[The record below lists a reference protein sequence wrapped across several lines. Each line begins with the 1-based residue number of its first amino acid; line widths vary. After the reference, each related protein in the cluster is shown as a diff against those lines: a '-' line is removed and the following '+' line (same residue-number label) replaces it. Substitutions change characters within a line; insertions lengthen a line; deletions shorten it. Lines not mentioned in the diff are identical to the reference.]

1 MSVDEEIEMSSSVSG
16 WSGELGQ
23 SHPDREEDRLTPVNQ
38 VPVIE
43 RVNALEDQ
51 IPVIEAGMSRALAS
65 TVAKPSSMI
74 GQGTLLARIAAL
86 ENAVQ
91 LLLETQDSLMIA
103 KKTHPRKCCTIM

>member
-1 MSVDEEIEMSSSVSG
+1 MSVDEEIEMSSTVSG
-16 WSGELGQ
+16 WSGDLGQ
-23 SHPDREEDRLTPVNQ
+23 SRPEVDRLTPVHQ

-51 IPVIEAGMSRALAS
+51 IPVIEAGMSRALPS
-65 TVAKPSSMI
+65 TVPKPSSMI

-103 KKTHPRKCCTIM
+103 KKTHPNKCCTIM

>member
-23 SHPDREEDRLTPVNQ
+23 YRPEEDRLTPVNQ

-51 IPVIEAGMSRALAS
+51 ISVIEAGMSRALAS

-86 ENAVQ
+86 ESAVQ

-103 KKTHPRKCCTIM
+103 KKTRPRKCCTIM